1 MKPTDL
7 FTDLTDFQKYTDG
20 LTPDTTYAQLSP
32 SITTVVNTILLPMV
46 TAPVY
51 IALATPPEESATEEP
66 TDTPQEPAA
75 EGEAAAEGT
84 VDPEFVEQGRE
95 LLKTAVAAGAMLQYQ
110 IFASVKKNGS
120 EASLYKYQHEE
131 IKDHYREALWG
142 AMDQLL
148 ELLDANPSIGDFK
161 ETDEYKERQQLPV
174 KNAREFDRYYGIGA
188 SSFFYHKVLFLIRQ
202 VWRSDVKPLLP
213 ANPTEEMAELAKEA
227 LCYKVVAL
235 AVMQFD
241 VTELPRAIRWDNNH
255 EFTKDSKPQE
265 RMALYS
271 QLISHFGAVK
281 TGIENLKRS
290 AAGAGSVAM
299 NNNSEDKKYY
309 VTL

>member
-7 FTDLTDFQKYTDG
+7 FTDLNDFQKYTDG
-20 LTPDTTYAQLSP
+20 LTADTTYAQLGP
-32 SITTVVNTILLPMV
+32 SITTVVNATVLPMV
-46 TAPVY
+46 TAQVY
-51 IALATPPEESATEEP
+51 IALADAAAPEEGDTEE
-66 TDTPQEPAA
+66 EKAA
-75 EGEAAAEGT
+75 KERALEGK
-84 VDPEFVEQGRE
+84 E

-110 IFASVKKNGS
+110 IFASVKKNGG
-120 EASLYKYQHEE
+120 EGSLYKYQHEE

-148 ELLDANPSIGDFK
+148 ELLDANPSIGDF
-161 ETDEYKERQQLPV
+161 ENTDEYKERQELPV

-188 SSFFYHKVLFLIRQ
+188 SSFFYHKVLFLLRQ

-241 VTELPRAIRWDNNH
+241 VTELPRAIRWDYNH
-255 EFTKDSKPQE
+255 EYTKGSDPQT
-265 RMALYS
+265 RSSLYA
-271 QLISHFGAVK
+271 QLIARFNADASSL
-281 TGIENLKRS
+281 ENLKRS
-290 AAGAGSVAM
+290 AAGASSVVM
-299 NNNSEDKKYY
+299 NNNREENKYY
-309 VTL
+309 GVL

>member
-7 FTDLTDFQKYTDG
+7 FTDLNDFQEYTDG
-20 LTPDTTYAQLSP
+20 LTADTTYDQLKP
-32 SITTVVNTILLPMV
+32 SITTVVNATVLPMV
-46 TAPVY
+46 TAQVY
-51 IALATPPEESATEEP
+51 IALAQATGPQDGDSEEQQAIKT
-66 TDTPQEPAA
+66 AA
-75 EGEAAAEGT
+75 LEGK
-84 VDPEFVEQGRE
+84 E

-120 EASLYKYQHEE
+120 DGSLYKYQHEE

-148 ELLDANPSIGDFK
+148 ELLDENPSIGDFEK
-161 ETDEYKERQQLPV
+161 TDEYKKRQELPV

-213 ANPTEEMAELAKEA
+213 TEPTEEMRELAREA

-265 RMALYS
+265 RLTLYT
-271 QLISHFGAVK
+271 QLIARFNSDAS
-281 TGIENLKRS
+281 TLENLKRS
-290 AAGAGSVAM
+290 ASGATSVTM
-299 NNNSEDKKYY
+299 NQNREDNKYY
-309 VTL
+309 GML

>member
-7 FTDLTDFQKYTDG
+7 FTDLNDFQKYTDG
-20 LTPDTTYAQLSP
+20 LTADTTYAQLGP
-32 SITTVVNTILLPMV
+32 SITTVVNATVLPMV
-46 TAPVY
+46 TAQVY
-51 IALATPPEESATEEP
+51 IALADAATPEDGDTEE
-66 TDTPQEPAA
+66 EKAA
-75 EGEAAAEGT
+75 KERALEGK
-84 VDPEFVEQGRE
+84 E

-120 EASLYKYQHEE
+120 DGSLYKYQHEE

-148 ELLDANPSIGDFK
+148 ELLDANPTIGDFEK
-161 ETDEYKERQQLPV
+161 TDEYKQRQELPV

-213 ANPTEEMAELAKEA
+213 KEPTEEMTELAKEA

-241 VTELPRAIRWDNNH
+241 VTELPRAIRWDYNH
-255 EFTKDSKPQE
+255 EYTKGSDPQT
-265 RMALYS
+265 RSSLYA
-271 QLISHFGAVK
+271 QLIARFNADASSL
-281 TGIENLKRS
+281 ENLKRS
-290 AAGAGSVAM
+290 AAGASSVVM
-299 NNNSEDKKYY
+299 NNNREENKYY
-309 VTL
+309 GVL

>member
-7 FTDLTDFQKYTDG
+7 FTDLNDFQEYTDG
-20 LTPDTTYAQLSP
+20 LTADTTYAQLGP
-32 SITTVVNTILLPMV
+32 SITTVVNATVLPMV
-46 TAPVY
+46 TAQVY
-51 IALATPPEESATEEP
+51 IALAQATGPQDGDTEEEKAVK
-66 TDTPQEPAA
+66 TATL
-75 EGEAAAEGT
+75 EGK
-84 VDPEFVEQGRE
+84 E

-120 EASLYKYQHEE
+120 DGSLYKYQHEE

-148 ELLDANPSIGDFK
+148 ELLDENPSIGDFEK
-161 ETDEYKERQQLPV
+161 TDEYKERQELPV

-213 ANPTEEMAELAKEA
+213 TEPTEEMRELAREA

-265 RMALYS
+265 RITLYT
-271 QLISHFGAVK
+271 QLIARFNSDAA
-281 TGIENLKRS
+281 TLENLKRS
-290 AAGAGSVAM
+290 ASGATSVTM
-299 NNNSEDKKYY
+299 NQNREDNKYY
-309 VTL
+309 GML

>member
-7 FTDLTDFQKYTDG
+7 FTDLNDFQEYTDG
-20 LTPDTTYAQLSP
+20 LTADTTYDQLKP
-32 SITTVVNTILLPMV
+32 SITTVVNATVLPMV
-46 TAPVY
+46 TAQVY
-51 IALATPPEESATEEP
+51 IALATATAPEDGDTEE
-66 TDTPQEPAA
+66 EKAA
-75 EGEAAAEGT
+75 KERALEGK
-84 VDPEFVEQGRE
+84 E

-120 EASLYKYQHEE
+120 EGSLYKYQHEE

-161 ETDEYKERQQLPV
+161 ETNEYKERQLLPV

-213 ANPTEEMAELAKEA
+213 TEPTEEMRELAREA

-265 RMALYS
+265 RLTLYT
-271 QLISHFGAVK
+271 QLIARFNSDAA
-281 TGIENLKRS
+281 TLENLKRS
-290 AAGAGSVAM
+290 ASGATSVTM
-299 NNNSEDKKYY
+299 NQNREDNKYY
-309 VTL
+309 GML

>member
-7 FTDLTDFQKYTDG
+7 FTDLNDFQEYTDG
-20 LTPDTTYAQLSP
+20 LTADTTYAQLGP
-32 SITTVVNTILLPMV
+32 SITTVVNATVLPMV
-46 TAPVY
+46 TAQVY
-51 IALATPPEESATEEP
+51 IALAQATGPQDGDSEEQQAIKT
-66 TDTPQEPAA
+66 AA
-75 EGEAAAEGT
+75 LEGK
-84 VDPEFVEQGRE
+84 E

-120 EASLYKYQHEE
+120 DGSLYKYQHEE

-148 ELLDANPSIGDFK
+148 ELLDENPSIGDFEK
-161 ETDEYKERQQLPV
+161 TDEYKKRQELPV

-213 ANPTEEMAELAKEA
+213 TEPTEEMRELAREA

-265 RMALYS
+265 RLTLYT
-271 QLISHFGAVK
+271 QLIARFNSDAS
-281 TGIENLKRS
+281 TLENLKRS
-290 AAGAGSVAM
+290 ASGATSVTM
-299 NNNSEDKKYY
+299 NQNREDNKYY
-309 VTL
+309 GML

>member
-7 FTDLTDFQKYTDG
+7 FTDLNDFQEYTDG
-20 LTPDTTYAQLSP
+20 LTADTTYDQLKP
-32 SITTVVNTILLPMV
+32 SITTVVNATVLPMV
-46 TAPVY
+46 TAQVY
-51 IALATPPEESATEEP
+51 IALAAATAPEDGDTEE
-66 TDTPQEPAA
+66 EKAA
-75 EGEAAAEGT
+75 KEAALYGK
-84 VDPEFVEQGRE
+84 E

-120 EASLYKYQHEE
+120 DGSLYKYQHEE

-148 ELLDANPSIGDFK
+148 ELLDENPSIGDFEK
-161 ETDEYKERQQLPV
+161 TDEYKERQELPV

-213 ANPTEEMAELAKEA
+213 TEPTEEMRELAKEA

-265 RMALYS
+265 RLTLYT
-271 QLISHFGAVK
+271 QLIARFNSDAA
-281 TGIENLKRS
+281 TLENLKRS
-290 AAGAGSVAM
+290 AAGASSVVM
-299 NNNSEDKKYY
+299 NNNREENKYY
-309 VTL
+309 GVL

>member
-7 FTDLTDFQKYTDG
+7 FTDLNDFQKYTDG
-20 LTPDTTYAQLSP
+20 LTADTTYAQLGP
-32 SITTVVNTILLPMV
+32 SITTVVNATVLPMV
-46 TAPVY
+46 TAQVY
-51 IALATPPEESATEEP
+51 IALADAAAPEEGDTEEEKA
-66 TDTPQEPAA
+66 TKERAL
-75 EGEAAAEGT
+75 EGK
-84 VDPEFVEQGRE
+84 E

-110 IFASVKKNGS
+110 IFASVKKNGG
-120 EASLYKYQHEE
+120 EGSLYKYQHEE

-148 ELLDANPSIGDFK
+148 ELLDANPSIGDFE
-161 ETDEYKERQQLPV
+161 ETDEYKERQELPV

-213 ANPTEEMAELAKEA
+213 KEPTEEMTELAKEA

-241 VTELPRAIRWDNNH
+241 VTELPRAIRWDYNH
-255 EFTKDSKPQE
+255 EYTKGSEPQN
-265 RMALYS
+265 RVSLYT
-271 QLISHFGAVK
+271 QLIARFNSDAA
-281 TGIENLKRS
+281 TLENLKCS
-290 AAGAGSVAM
+290 AAGATAVGM
-299 NNNSEDKKYY
+299 NNNREENKYY
-309 VTL
+309 GVL

>member
-7 FTDLTDFQKYTDG
+7 FTDLNDFQEYTDG
-20 LTPDTTYAQLSP
+20 LTADTTYDQLKP
-32 SITTVVNTILLPMV
+32 SITTVVNATVLPMV
-46 TAPVY
+46 TAQVY
-51 IALATPPEESATEEP
+51 IALATATAPEDGDTEE
-66 TDTPQEPAA
+66 EKAA
-75 EGEAAAEGT
+75 KEAALYGK
-84 VDPEFVEQGRE
+84 E

-120 EASLYKYQHEE
+120 DGSLYKYQHEE

-148 ELLDANPSIGDFK
+148 ALLDENPSIGDFEK
-161 ETDEYKERQQLPV
+161 TNEYKERQELPV

-213 ANPTEEMAELAKEA
+213 KEPTEEMTELAKEA

-241 VTELPRAIRWDNNH
+241 VTELPRAIRWDYNH
-255 EFTKDSKPQE
+255 EYTKGSDPQT
-265 RMALYS
+265 RSSLYA
-271 QLISHFGAVK
+271 QLIARFNSDAA
-281 TGIENLKRS
+281 TLENLKRS
-290 AAGAGSVAM
+290 ASGVTAVVM
-299 NNNSEDKKYY
+299 NNNREENKYY
-309 VTL
+309 GVL

>member
-7 FTDLTDFQKYTDG
+7 FTDLNDFQEYTDG
-20 LTPDTTYAQLSP
+20 LTADTTYAQLCP
-32 SITTVVNTILLPMV
+32 SITTVVNVTVLPMV
-46 TAPVY
+46 TASVY
-51 IALATPPEESATEEP
+51 NALATATAPDDEDTEE
-66 TDTPQEPAA
+66 EKAA
-75 EGEAAAEGT
+75 KEAALSGK
-84 VDPEFVEQGRE
+84 E

-148 ELLDANPSIGDFK
+148 ELLDENPSIGDF
-161 ETDEYKERQQLPV
+161 ETTYEYKERQTLPV

-188 SSFFYHKVLFLIRQ
+188 SSFFYHKVLFLVRQ

-213 ANPTEEMAELAKEA
+213 AEPTEEMRELAREA

-241 VTELPRAIRWDNNH
+241 VTELPRAIRWDYNH
-255 EFTKDSKPQE
+255 EYTKGSDPQT
-265 RMALYS
+265 RSSLYA
-271 QLISHFGAVK
+271 QLIARFNSDAAAL
-281 TGIENLKRS
+281 ENLKRS
-290 AAGAGSVAM
+290 ASGVTAVGM
-299 NNNSEDKKYY
+299 NNNREENKYY
-309 VTL
+309 GVL

>member
-46 TAPVY
+46 TASVY
-51 IALATPPEESATEEP
+51 VALAGAAAPEEGDTEE
-66 TDTPQEPAA
+66 EKAA
-75 EGEAAAEGT
+75 KETALEGK
-84 VDPEFVEQGRE
+84 E

-161 ETDEYKERQQLPV
+161 ETNEYKERQLLPV

-188 SSFFYHKVLFLIRQ
+188 SSFF
-202 VWRSDVKPLLP
+202 
-213 ANPTEEMAELAKEA
+213 
-227 LCYKVVAL
+227 
-235 AVMQFD
+235 
-241 VTELPRAIRWDNNH
+241 
-255 EFTKDSKPQE
+255 
-265 RMALYS
+265 
-271 QLISHFGAVK
+271 
-281 TGIENLKRS
+281 
-290 AAGAGSVAM
+290 
-299 NNNSEDKKYY
+299 
-309 VTL
+309 

>member
-7 FTDLTDFQKYTDG
+7 FTDLNDFQEYTDG
-20 LTPDTTYAQLSP
+20 LTADTTYDQLKP
-32 SITTVVNTILLPMV
+32 SITTVVNATVLPMV
-46 TAPVY
+46 TAQVY
-51 IALATPPEESATEEP
+51 IALATATAPEDGDTEEEKAVK
-66 TDTPQEPAA
+66 TAA
-75 EGEAAAEGT
+75 LEGK
-84 VDPEFVEQGRE
+84 E

-120 EASLYKYQHEE
+120 DGSLYKYQHEE

-148 ELLDANPSIGDFK
+148 ALLDENPSIGDFEK
-161 ETDEYKERQQLPV
+161 TNEYKERQELPV

-213 ANPTEEMAELAKEA
+213 TEPTEEMRELAREA

-265 RMALYS
+265 RLTLYT
-271 QLISHFGAVK
+271 QLIARFNSDAA
-281 TGIENLKRS
+281 TLENLKRS
-290 AAGAGSVAM
+290 ASGATSVTM
-299 NNNSEDKKYY
+299 NQNREDNKYY
-309 VTL
+309 GML

>member
-7 FTDLTDFQKYTDG
+7 FTDLNDFPEYTDG
-20 LTPDTTYAQLSP
+20 LTADTTYDQLKP
-32 SITTVVNTILLPMV
+32 SITTVVNATVLPMV
-46 TAPVY
+46 TAQVY
-51 IALATPPEESATEEP
+51 IALATATAPEDGDTEE
-66 TDTPQEPAA
+66 EKAA
-75 EGEAAAEGT
+75 KEAALYGK
-84 VDPEFVEQGRE
+84 E

-120 EASLYKYQHEE
+120 DGSLYKYQHEE

-161 ETDEYKERQQLPV
+161 ETNEYKERQLLPV

-213 ANPTEEMAELAKEA
+213 TEPTEEMRELAREA

-265 RMALYS
+265 RLTLYT
-271 QLISHFGAVK
+271 QLIARFNSDAA
-281 TGIENLKRS
+281 TLENLKRS
-290 AAGAGSVAM
+290 ASGATSVTM
-299 NNNSEDKKYY
+299 NQNREDNKYY
-309 VTL
+309 GML

>member
-46 TAPVY
+46 TASVY
-51 IALATPPEESATEEP
+51 VALAGAAAPEEGDTEE
-66 TDTPQEPAA
+66 EKAA
-75 EGEAAAEGT
+75 KETALEGK
-84 VDPEFVEQGRE
+84 E

-161 ETDEYKERQQLPV
+161 ETNEYKERQQLPV

-188 SSFFYHKVLFLIRQ
+188 SSFFYHKILFLIRQ
-202 VWRSDVKPLLP
+202 VWRSDVKSLLP
-213 ANPTEEMAELAKEA
+213 ANTTEEMAELAKEA

-290 AAGAGSVAM
+290 AAGVGSVAM

>member
-7 FTDLTDFQKYTDG
+7 FTDLNDFQEYTDG
-20 LTPDTTYAQLSP
+20 LTADTTYAQLGP
-32 SITTVVNTILLPMV
+32 SITTVVNATVLPMV
-46 TAPVY
+46 TAQVY
-51 IALATPPEESATEEP
+51 IALADAATPEDGDTEE
-66 TDTPQEPAA
+66 EKAA
-75 EGEAAAEGT
+75 KERALEGK
-84 VDPEFVEQGRE
+84 E

-120 EASLYKYQHEE
+120 DGSLYKYQHEE

-148 ELLDANPSIGDFK
+148 ELLDANPTIGDFEK
-161 ETDEYKERQQLPV
+161 TDEYKQRQELPV

-213 ANPTEEMAELAKEA
+213 KEPTEEMTELAKEA

-241 VTELPRAIRWDNNH
+241 VTELPRAIRWDYNH
-255 EFTKDSKPQE
+255 EYTKGSDPQT
-265 RMALYS
+265 RSSLYA
-271 QLISHFGAVK
+271 QLIARFKSVAA
-281 TGIENLKRS
+281 TLENLKRS
-290 AAGAGSVAM
+290 ASGITAVGM
-299 NNNSEDKKYY
+299 NNNREENKYY
-309 VTL
+309 GVL